1 MLTCTIYTSNHWQIF
16 CISCAIKTFKNKL
29 EKIVCIL
36 FGINSVIA
44 IFNVVA
50 DINSTYSE
58 NLMQQA
64 TRDSIRFQSEV
75 VKMARDSIIDSNLK

>member
-1 MLTCTIYTSNHWQIF
+1 MLTCTIFTSNHWQIF
-16 CISCAIKTFKNKL
+16 RIRQISCAKTFKNKL

-44 IFNVVA
+44 ISNVVA

-58 NLMQQA
+58 NLMQEA

-75 VKMARDSIIDSNLK
+75 IKMARDSIRF

>member
-16 CISCAIKTFKNKL
+16 RISCAKTFENKL
-29 EKIVCIL
+29 QKIVCIL

-44 IFNVVA
+44 ISNVVD
-50 DINSTYSE
+50 DINSIYSE
-58 NLMQQA
+58 NLTQQA

-75 VKMARDSIIDSNLK
+75 VKMAQIITAAAD